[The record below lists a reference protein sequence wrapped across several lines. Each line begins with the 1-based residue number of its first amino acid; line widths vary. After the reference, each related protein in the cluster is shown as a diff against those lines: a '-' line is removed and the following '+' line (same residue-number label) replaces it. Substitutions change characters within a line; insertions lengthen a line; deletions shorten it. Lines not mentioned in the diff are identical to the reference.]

1 MYERALVPL
10 DGSTTAEG
18 VVPFILQIAGP
29 LGLDVTLLRVVIPA
43 HPAAAIEVGPVVLE
57 NTDKLCAQAEAYL
70 VPFATELRA
79 NSIRV
84 TTHVRRGE
92 PAQEILACVRDSKAD
107 LIIMTTHGRTGFSR
121 LLFGSVAEAVLRHA
135 DVPVLLMRQTQAE
148 IAARGPWQPLR

>member
-43 HPAAAIEVGPVVLE
+43 PPAAAIEVGPVVLE

>member
-18 VVPFILQIAGP
+18 VIPFILQIAGP

-43 HPAAAIEVGPVVLE
+43 PPAAAIEVGPVVLE

-135 DVPVLLMRQTQAE
+135 DVPVLLMRQTQAQ

>member
-43 HPAAAIEVGPVVLE
+43 PQAAAIEVGPVVLE

>member
-1 MYERALVPL
+1 MYQRALIPL

-18 VVPFILQIAGP
+18 ALPFILQIAGP
-29 LGLDVTLLRVVIPA
+29 LGLDVALLRVVTPA
-43 HPAAAIEVGPVVLE
+43 PGAAAVELGPVALE
-57 NTDKLCAQAEAYL
+57 NTNKLCAEAEAYL

-92 PAQEILACVRDSKAD
+92 PAQEILACARDSKAD
-107 LIIMTTHGRTGFSR
+107 LIIMTTHGRTGVAR

-135 DVPVLLMRQTQAE
+135 DIPLLLMRQTQAE
-148 IAARGPWQPLR
+148 MASRGPWQPLR

>member
-18 VVPFILQIAGP
+18 VIPFILQIAGP

-43 HPAAAIEVGPVVLE
+43 PRAAAVEVGPVVLE

-107 LIIMTTHGRTGFSR
+107 LIIMTTHGRTSFSR

>member
-18 VVPFILQIAGP
+18 VIPFILQIAGP

-43 HPAAAIEVGPVVLE
+43 PPAAAVEVGPVSLE

-135 DVPVLLMRQTQAE
+135 DVPVLLMRQTQVE

>member
-43 HPAAAIEVGPVVLE
+43 PPAAAIEVGPVVLE

-84 TTHVRRGE
+84 TTRVRRGE
-92 PAQEILACVRDSKAD
+92 TAQEILACVRDSKAD